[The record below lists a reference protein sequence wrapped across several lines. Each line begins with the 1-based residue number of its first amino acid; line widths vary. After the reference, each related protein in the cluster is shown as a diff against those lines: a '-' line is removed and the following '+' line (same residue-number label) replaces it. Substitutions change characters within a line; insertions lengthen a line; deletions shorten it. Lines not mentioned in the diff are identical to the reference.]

1 MDLSI
6 ADVERTILEAIRADA
21 LTLPTLPDVALRVKE
36 VASKPETDINTLYR
50 VVCTDA
56 SVSARML
63 KVANSP
69 AMRRSENEVTDLK
82 LALTTM
88 GTKYSSNLA
97 LGVAMAQMFQ
107 SKTAVIDKQL
117 KATWQLSSEVAGL
130 SQAFCQFAAG
140 LEPSVGMLA
149 GLVHRIGALPVLSF
163 AEQNESLSSNEDL
176 LLEAV
181 ESLHPYLG
189 GQILRKWGFSD
200 SIVEVCEHYLDFE
213 RERETADYVDVVTVA
228 VLENSG
234 ATDQALANVDRSKV
248 GAYARLN
255 MNPESGGVGTVEIS
269 GTASDAAWAMG

>member
-36 VASKPETDINTLYR
+36 VASKPETDINGLYR
-50 VVCTDA
+50 VICTDA

-69 AMRRSENEVTDLK
+69 AMRRSESEVTDLK
-82 LALTTM
+82 VALTIM
-88 GTKYSSNLA
+88 GTKYASNLA

-107 SKTAVIDKQL
+107 SKKAVVDKHL

-130 SQAFCQFAAG
+130 SQAFCQFATG

-163 AEQNESLSSNEDL
+163 AEQNESLANDESL
-176 LLEAV
+176 LVEAV
-181 ESLHPYLG
+181 EALHPYLG
-189 GQILRKWGFSD
+189 SQILRKWGFSD
-200 SIVEVCEHYLDFE
+200 SVVDVCDQYLNFG

-234 ATDQALANVDRSKV
+234 STDQALVNVDRAKV

-255 MNPESGGVGTVEIS
+255 MDPDSGGIGTVEIS